1 MLINVYRKF
10 YEAYLKN
17 KFTVLP
23 PNTGSM
29 QDLVEATEYR
39 HFTKSKGNLYEF
51 YLTGEIV
58 EASYYAVWF
67 DTIRNAGFQDTIKIY
82 INSGG
87 GSVDTALQFLS
98 VMGETQAEIICS
110 VEGACM
116 SAATM
121 IFLQGDI
128 LEVAPHS
135 TYMFHNYA
143 GGAFG
148 KGGEL
153 YDQINFER
161 TWSRRLLEDVYEYF
175 LTPAEIDQMLDNKD
189 IWMDGEEV
197 KKRVLALTKQRQA
210 QAAAAEAATQEIS
223 A

>member
-1 MLINVYRKF
+1 MKYTYIPKQAHTNSLQSLI
-10 YEAYLKN
+10 E
-17 KFTVLP
+17 
-23 PNTGSM
+23 
-29 QDLVEATEYR
+29 DTEYR

-58 EASYYAVWF
+58 EANYYAIWF
-67 DTIRNAGFQDTIKIY
+67 DTIRNASFQDTIKIY

-98 VMGETQAEIICS
+98 VMGESQAEIICS

-153 YDQINFER
+153 FDQINFER
-161 TWSRRLLEDVYEYF
+161 TWSRRLLEDVYKDF
-175 LTPAEIDQMLDNKD
+175 LNQAEIDQMLDNKD

-197 KKRVLALTKQRQA
+197 KKRVLTLAKLRQK
-210 QAAAAEAATQEIS
+210 AADSEAEEIPT
-223 A
+223 